1 MANSMVRRG
10 SIQKAHPSSALGST
24 TKDISTSAFPRTNSY
39 HSNSRNPNELVHAAE
54 VLASFNQYPI
64 RNTIFPRYTAQG
76 LPPSAQP
83 SQDVQQQQQQQ
94 YISDPLTQDIQ
105 SHSRDLV
112 TTLVPIL
119 NTQEGDPGTKFDINN
134 CKGVNHIAG
143 AMMPP
148 PDEEDLPKISS
159 PTSRSALSPGLQGP
173 FPSAEPTDQLPVQQQ
188 PQSDPPPSTD
198 QELPQSPIKSEAPS
212 FQTTFQFVVNENAKE
227 ARNTVRKHVMKEFRR
242 RERWEQ
248 GQKGSAPSGVEKKP
262 ASSRKRRRRQA
273 TPLDTDQNTPVDS
286 QAADHLDIVPPIDAR
301 SDPVGEGLE
310 IANPVVELRKSN
322 WDDICNS
329 VTNRGSLT
337 NTRAPSRK
345 KNKVMTP
352 PVFPESKQ
360 MQLWGAVSTEYNDA
374 IMELESRSREPYR
387 NDPWATV
394 GVGQVDPFS
403 KLNLDLGPA
412 TQSLLH
418 HCMCLNMHFC
428 VSNYGFSCM
437 GDAFIDGF
445 DSYRYVIACD
455 VVFTNAVLGKTFHR
469 LGWLYSAVAI
479 HDPTPVHVILGYTLG
494 HIASLRGLEEPPQ
507 ALEHKSKA
515 IKLLNHRMA
524 DPKQSYSD
532 ELIGAI
538 VNFAGWE
545 VKVRKQ
551 IV

>member
-10 SIQKAHPSSALGST
+10 SIQKAHPSSAVGST
-24 TKDISTSAFPRTNSY
+24 TKDIPKSAFPRTNSY

-83 SQDVQQQQQQQ
+83 SQDVQQQQQQ

-286 QAADHLDIVPPIDAR
+286 QAPDHLDIVPPIDAR

-322 WDDICNS
+322 WDDISNS